1 MISDS
6 KSVLQKFAGLI
17 DVKNYIQEVYLQQR
31 NQNRAYFQLQYIK
44 AINNEECFPYILNTF
59 QRFRAATRKQKHREK
74 SLKSHDF
81 K

>member
-6 KSVLQKFAGLI
+6 KSVLLKFAGLI
-17 DVKNYIQEVYLQQR
+17 DAENYILEVYLQQR

-44 AINNEECFPYILNTF
+44 AINNEECLPYILNTF
-59 QRFRAATRKQKHREK
+59 QRFRAATRKKKHKEK

>member
-6 KSVLQKFAGLI
+6 KSVLLKFAGLS
-17 DVKNYIQEVYLQQR
+17 DVENYIQEVYLQQR
-31 NQNRAYFQLQYIK
+31 NFQLQYIK
-44 AINNEECFPYILNTF
+44 AINNEECLPYILNTF
-59 QRFRAATRKQKHREK
+59 QRFRAATRKKKHREK

>member
-17 DVKNYIQEVYLQQR
+17 DVENYIQEVYLQQR
-31 NQNRAYFQLQYIK
+31 NQNQLQYIK